1 LFWLREHARQ
11 RPDVIAISM
20 RALRACRPA
29 SLASG
34 PGERR
39 PMARLQ
45 SCVVS
50 HAGVKARKVRLI
62 ETDTVIP

>member
-1 LFWLREHARQ
+1 
-11 RPDVIAISM
+11 
-20 RALRACRPA
+20 
-29 SLASG
+29 
-34 PGERR
+34 
-39 PMARLQ
+39 MARLQ